1 MEDTIVAISTALGIG
16 AISIIRV
23 SGKDSIKIVNKIF
36 SGCDLTKV
44 DSHTIHYGKIK
55 DQDEVIDEV
64 LVTIMKN
71 PKTFTCEDVVE
82 VNCHGGITTTQK
94 VLELLILNGC
104 RLAEPGEFSK
114 RAFLNGRIDLQEAE
128 GIMDLIEAK
137 TEEQRKI
144 AINKVEGKVSNLI
157 RNIREKLVELLSNIA
172 VNIDYPE
179 YEDIEI
185 VTSEKIKKTIT
196 EVRENLFNII
206 KESENGQ
213 FLQNGIK
220 TVIIGKPNVG
230 KSSLL
235 NNLLEEDKAIVTDI
249 AGTTR
254 DIVEGTINLDGIL
267 LNIIDTAGIRKTDN
281 VVEKI
286 GVEKSIQLI
295 DAADLILFVLNNN
308 EKIDNE
314 ELDLL
319 NRIKNKNHILI
330 INKIDLPTKIDKNQ
344 LYSEFIIQMSNLE
357 KQGIDELK
365 STIKKI
371 FNLEKISTSDFTY
384 ITSSKD
390 IAILKKALKG
400 IVDIENGLDQNL
412 PIDMLEID
420 IKDIWNSLGEI
431 TGDTY
436 DDELVDNI
444 FKHFC
449 LGK

>member
-82 VNCHGGITTTQK
+82 VNCHGGIITTQK

-128 GIMDLIEAK
+128 GIMDLIDAK

>member
-82 VNCHGGITTTQK
+82 VNCHGGIITTQK

-390 IAILKKALKG
+390 ISILKKALKG

>member
-1 MEDTIVAISTALGIG
+1 M
-16 AISIIRV
+16 
-23 SGKDSIKIVNKIF
+23 
-36 SGCDLTKV
+36 
-44 DSHTIHYGKIK
+44 
-55 DQDEVIDEV
+55 
-64 LVTIMKN
+64 
-71 PKTFTCEDVVE
+71 
-82 VNCHGGITTTQK
+82 
-94 VLELLILNGC
+94 
-104 RLAEPGEFSK
+104 
-114 RAFLNGRIDLQEAE
+114 
-128 GIMDLIEAK
+128 
-137 TEEQRKI
+137 RK
-144 AINKVEGKVSNLI
+144 
-157 RNIREKLVELLSNIA
+157 
-172 VNIDYPE
+172 
-179 YEDIEI
+179 
-185 VTSEKIKKTIT
+185 
-196 EVRENLFNII
+196 
-206 KESENGQ
+206 Q
-213 FLQNGIK
+213 
-220 TVIIGKPNVG
+220 NVG

-330 INKIDLPTKIDKNQ
+330 INKMDLPTKLDKNQ

>member
-23 SGKDSIKIVNKIF
+23 SGKDSIEIVNKIF

-330 INKIDLPTKIDKNQ
+330 INKMDLPTKIDKNQ

>member
-64 LVTIMKN
+64 LVTVMKN

-185 VTSEKIKKTIT
+185 VTSEKIKKTIAD
-196 EVRENLFNII
+196 VRENLFNII

-308 EKIDNE
+308 DTNS
-314 ELDLL
+314 L
-319 NRIKNKNHILI
+319 
-330 INKIDLPTKIDKNQ
+330 
-344 LYSEFIIQMSNLE
+344 FIIYLQ
-357 KQGIDELK
+357 K
-365 STIKKI
+365 
-371 FNLEKISTSDFTY
+371 
-384 ITSSKD
+384 
-390 IAILKKALKG
+390 
-400 IVDIENGLDQNL
+400 
-412 PIDMLEID
+412 
-420 IKDIWNSLGEI
+420 
-431 TGDTY
+431 
-436 DDELVDNI
+436 
-444 FKHFC
+444 
-449 LGK
+449 

>member
-64 LVTIMKN
+64 LVTVMKN

>member
-82 VNCHGGITTTQK
+82 VNCHGGIITTQK

>member
-55 DQDEVIDEV
+55 DQDEIIDEV

-82 VNCHGGITTTQK
+82 VNCHGGIITTQK

>member
-55 DQDEVIDEV
+55 DRDEVIDEV
-64 LVTIMKN
+64 LVTVMKN

-286 GVEKSIQLI
+286 GVEKSIHLI

-330 INKIDLPTKIDKNQ
+330 INKMDLPTKIDKNQ

>member
-94 VLELLILNGC
+94 VLELLMLNGC

>member
-357 KQGIDELK
+357 KKGIDELK

>member
-64 LVTIMKN
+64 LVTVMKN

-185 VTSEKIKKTIT
+185 VTSEKIKKTIAD
-196 EVRENLFNII
+196 VRENLFNII

-330 INKIDLPTKIDKNQ
+330 INKMDLPTKVDKNQ

>member
-82 VNCHGGITTTQK
+82 VNCHGGIITTQK

-330 INKIDLPTKIDKNQ
+330 INKMDLPTKIDKNQ

>member
-64 LVTIMKN
+64 LVTVMKN

-330 INKIDLPTKIDKNQ
+330 INKMDLPTKIDKNQ

>member
-82 VNCHGGITTTQK
+82 VNCHGGIITTQK

-128 GIMDLIEAK
+128 GIIDLIEAK